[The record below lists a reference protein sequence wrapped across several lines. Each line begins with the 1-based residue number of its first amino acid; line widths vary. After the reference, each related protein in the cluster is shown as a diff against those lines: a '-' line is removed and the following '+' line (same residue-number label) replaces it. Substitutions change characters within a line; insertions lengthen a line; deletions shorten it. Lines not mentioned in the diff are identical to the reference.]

1 MDHEILVKEC
11 QKVLA
16 VFTQQRYH
24 MAVFMLKAIEADLN
38 AWNLI
43 VSATE
48 FDTMSTKAA
57 VRHVVQLLKTVVK
70 QSVLQRIVRV
80 TVLNTTDPFVEAVT
94 QTTPVTSSARRYLQ
108 SAFMGDIYLEKAI
121 VLLSQTVSSSHE
133 SSRHNDMRVP
143 VG

>member
-1 MDHEILVKEC
+1 MDHEILVTEC

-16 VFTQQRYH
+16 VFSQKRYH
-24 MAVFMLKAIEADLN
+24 MAVFMLKAVEADLN

-43 VSATE
+43 VSAVE
-48 FDTMSTKAA
+48 LDRMSTKAA

-80 TVLNTTDPFVEAVT
+80 TVLSTTDPFIEELT
-94 QTTPVTSSARRYLQ
+94 QTYPVAPSTRRYLQ
-108 SAFMGDIYLEKAI
+108 SSFIGDIYLEKAI
-121 VLLSQTVSSSHE
+121 VFLSQVTSSPRHHE
-133 SSRHNDMRVP
+133 DEMVP